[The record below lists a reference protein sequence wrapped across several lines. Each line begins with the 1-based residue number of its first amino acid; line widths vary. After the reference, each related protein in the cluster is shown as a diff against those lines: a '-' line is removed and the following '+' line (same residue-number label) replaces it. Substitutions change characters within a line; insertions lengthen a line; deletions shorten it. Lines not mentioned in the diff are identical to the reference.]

1 MVLFIYKV
9 RNTEN
14 LKGEIFMT
22 FWFYLAIVF
31 VCGMACHR
39 VIDAIDH
46 PIENFRDF
54 LRVFGRVLEIF
65 ALGFIFRFFY
75 L

>member
-1 MVLFIYKV
+1 
-9 RNTEN
+9 
-14 LKGEIFMT
+14 MT

>member
-1 MVLFIYKV
+1 MNFL
-9 RNTEN
+9 
-14 LKGEIFMT
+14 
-22 FWFYLAIVF
+22 FYLAIVF

-39 VIDAIDH
+39 IIEAIDQ
-46 PIENFRDF
+46 PIETFRDV
-54 LRVFGRVLEIF
+54 LYLIGRVLEIF